1 MAPPQGS
8 NDATSELGRDRHART
23 FFAAGVV
30 FIFLDLATGSCWYL
44 TPEQVDRNLDPLVA
58 QTPDEGDVKI
68 RVVLEPEPGWKLL
81 GKLEP
86 AG

>member
-1 MAPPQGS
+1 MMRRANSGGIDTP
-8 NDATSELGRDRHART
+8 EL

-30 FIFLDLATGSCWYL
+30 FIFLDLATGNCWYL

-58 QTPDEGDVKI
+58 QTPDEGDAKI